1 MELTIKTKETKT
13 LTGKALNEIFKN
25 CADREVLKG
34 YTDFFKV
41 IRQLD
46 SFKDLTD
53 YQIVSVL
60 QK

>member
-1 MELTIKTKETKT
+1 MKFLK
-13 LTGKALNEIFKN
+13 FY
-25 CADREVLKG
+25 LKG